1 MLSYQN
7 LNFEIK
13 LGEKKNNILP
23 IGHIVQWSFIR
34 LV

>member
-23 IGHIVQWSFIR
+23 IGHIVHLF
-34 LV
+34 V